1 MTDEQLPDPPD
12 LAVLGTQ
19 FGEISR
25 MLAASDGQ
33 VDPQLVV
40 SLASKAVPHAQHC
53 GITLL
58 HADGAPESVAISD
71 ELPGHVDALQ
81 YRLHEGPCLDAS
93 EGDDLVVCEEMATD
107 ERWPAFGPACA
118 AMGVR
123 SMLCVRV
130 LLVGSDRAAL
140 NFYSV
145 TPSAFDDLDAGVAS
159 IFGPFAAMA
168 INQVVRDREVATLG
182 AALGSSREIGTAIG
196 ILMTRY
202 KVTSERAFG
211 LLSEASQHL
220 NQKLRDVASAVTL
233 TGELPPLDGRGGQPA
248 PQQLE
253 PEPG

>member
-1 MTDEQLPDPPD
+1 MTDEKLPDPPD

-40 SLASKAVPHAQHC
+40 TLASRAVPHAQHC

-71 ELPGHVDALQ
+71 QLPGHVDALQ
-81 YRLHEGPCLDAS
+81 YRLGEGPCLDAS
-93 EGDDLVVCEEMATD
+93 EGDDLVVCEELAAD
-107 ERWPAFGPACA
+107 ERWPAFGPECA

-145 TPSAFDDLDAGVAS
+145 RPSAFDDLDVGVAS

-168 INQVVRDREVATLG
+168 INQVVRDREVANLG
-182 AALGSSREIGTAIG
+182 AALGSSRQIGTAIG
-196 ILMTRY
+196 ILMARY

-211 LLSEASQHL
+211 LLSEASQHV
-220 NQKLRDVASAVTL
+220 NRKLRDVASDVAL
-233 TGELPPLDGRGGQPA
+233 TGELPPLDGPGGRPA
-248 PQQLE
+248 SEELASE
-253 PEPG
+253 TE